1 MRITIEPTEHVDD
14 FITVAVS
21 SKGDDE
27 DVYSIAELFRA
38 ALLAW
43 GFNETS
49 VDAAIPRQPEH

>member
-1 MRITIEPTEHVDD
+1 MKITIEPTEHVDD

-27 DVYSIAELFRA
+27 DVHSVVELFRA

-43 GFNETS
+43 GFHEAS
-49 VDAAIPRQPEH
+49 VAAAIPRQSKH